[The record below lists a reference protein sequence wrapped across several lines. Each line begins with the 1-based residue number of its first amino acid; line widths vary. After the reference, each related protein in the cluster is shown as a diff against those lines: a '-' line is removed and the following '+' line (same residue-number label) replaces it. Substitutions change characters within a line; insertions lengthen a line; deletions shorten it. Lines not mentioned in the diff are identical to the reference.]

1 LIFWEN
7 FTEFKQYNKNKKM
20 KHLSQFIDRTN
31 GTEQDYQKW
40 ATECGIKA
48 SHSYKDRQ
56 LCEKFEVSAVAEF
69 ASWKP
74 MNLEGCKTWKKVHD
88 RILEEC
94 ENPADLAACYLE
106 LIGDVK
112 ADYSK
117 AGFLNENLSPFPRMS
132 FINFGDKNWISD
144 VSAAWFA
151 ANGVALDVQAMELSG
166 MFGKEISVDDI
177 IGFVRDFRKGKYKSA
192 YEVYLKRYEERWL
205 DWCGF
210 RLTRKYAEHLRSIL
224 EGNLEKVEDLKAV
237 AVPF

>member
-1 LIFWEN
+1 
-7 FTEFKQYNKNKKM
+7 M

-40 ATECGIKA
+40 ATLCGVKA

-56 LCEKFEVSAVAEF
+56 LGEKFMVNSLSEF
-69 ASWKP
+69 TTWEAL
-74 MNLEGCKTWKKVHD
+74 NLEGCNSWKKVHNK
-88 RILEEC
+88 ILEEC

-117 AGFLNENLSPFPRMS
+117 SGFLNNNLSPFPRTS
-132 FINFGDKNWISD
+132 FIDFGDKHWIID
-144 VSAAWFA
+144 VSPAWFD
-151 ANGVALDVQAMELSG
+151 ANGISLDVQAQELTG
-166 MFGKEISVDDI
+166 MFGKEVSTDDI
-177 IGFVRDFRKGKYKSA
+177 ICFVKDYRKGKYKSA
-192 YEVYLKRYEERWL
+192 YEIYLKRYEDRWL

-210 RLTRKYAEHLRSIL
+210 KLTKKYAEHLRDIL
-224 EGNLEKVEDLKAV
+224 EGKLQKVEDLTSV